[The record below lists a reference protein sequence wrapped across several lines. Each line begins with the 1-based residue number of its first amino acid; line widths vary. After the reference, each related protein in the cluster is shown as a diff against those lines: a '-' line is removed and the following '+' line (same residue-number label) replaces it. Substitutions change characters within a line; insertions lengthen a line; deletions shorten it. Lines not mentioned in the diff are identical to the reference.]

1 MKFTPEELA
10 EMAAA
15 DAEIEKSFRLSIA
28 EIKESRERD
37 REAIFCGKSK
47 EGKKIAA
54 QQREYYEANRE
65 KIAAQQREYRE
76 ANREQWNAY
85 QREYRKRK
93 KLEKESQPAYQSIPV
108 CRLECDDPDYLK
120 ARNALV
126 DFANSFHR
134 VGECGK
140 IERKCRD
147 E

>member
-54 QQREYYEANRE
+54 HQREYYEANRE
-65 KIAAQQREYRE
+65 KIAAHQREYREANREKIAAQKREYYE

-93 KLEKESQPAYQSIPV
+93 KLEKESQPA
-108 CRLECDDPDYLK
+108 
-120 ARNALV
+120 
-126 DFANSFHR
+126 
-134 VGECGK
+134 
-140 IERKCRD
+140 
-147 E
+147 